1 MGTLRNIQDWS
12 VTHHPR
18 WLVVLRVALGL
29 CLLFKGITFMSNT
42 ALLDQLLSGSP
53 WAGYANWLAIVITW
67 AHLLG
72 GFMITVG
79 LLTRLVALL
88 QLPILVGAIVFI
100 NAQKGG
106 FAAQSELGL
115 ALLVLLLLIVFLI
128 EGSGPL
134 SLDNYFYR
142 NRDRQSQGTNFP

>member
-1 MGTLRNIQDWS
+1 MSTLRNLQEWS

-29 CLLFKGITFMSNT
+29 CLFVKGITFMSHT

-53 WAGYANWLAIVITW
+53 WAGYAGWLAILICW
-67 AHLLG
+67 ANLLG
-72 GFMITVG
+72 GFMLTVG
-79 LLTRLVALL
+79 LMTRLVALL

-106 FAAQSELGL
+106 FAIQSELGM
-115 ALLVLLLLIVFLI
+115 AILVFLLLIVFLI

-134 SLDNYFYR
+134 SLDNYFYK
-142 NRDRQSQGTNFP
+142 NRGQNSQGTNLS

>member
-1 MGTLRNIQDWS
+1 M
-12 VTHHPR
+12 
-18 WLVVLRVALGL
+18 VVLRVALGL

-53 WAGYANWLAIVITW
+53 WAGNAGWLAIAITW

-79 LLTRLVALL
+79 LLTRWVALL
-88 QLPILVGAIVFI
+88 QLPILIGAIVFI

-106 FAAQSELGL
+106 FAYQSELGL
-115 ALLVLLLLIVFLI
+115 ALIVLLLLVVFLI

-134 SLDNYFYR
+134 SLDNYFYQ
-142 NRDRQSQGTNFP
+142 NRDRHSQGTNVP

>member
-1 MGTLRNIQDWS
+1 MGTLRNIQAWS

-29 CLLFKGITFMSNT
+29 CLFFKGITFMSNT

-53 WAGYANWLAIVITW
+53 WAGYASWLAIAITW

-79 LLTRLVALL
+79 LMTRLVALL

-142 NRDRQSQGTNFP
+142 NRDRHSQGTNFP